1 MTPSILITEQL
12 SDEAFDWLAARA
24 QVVRLGVDDPQFN
37 DALATASA
45 LIVRTYTVV
54 DDALLQR
61 APVLTVVGRAGVG
74 LDNIDLDACKAR
86 DVRVVHT
93 PDSNTQAVVEYVLS
107 VLSHAMRP
115 LQPIAGASDA
125 AQWGQLR
132 NDVMVL
138 RQWSDLRLGILGCGR
153 IGSRVAC
160 LAKAIGME
168 TACCDLR
175 QLDLDQLHG
184 ARQVDLD
191 TLLCSS
197 DVLSVHVDGRPENR
211 HLLTTEHFKAMPE
224 DALLIN
230 TSRGF
235 VLDHAAL
242 AGVLAQRPAMRAM
255 LDVHDPEPV
264 GADNPLLAV
273 PNATLLPHAASRT
286 QTAQRAMSWVVR
298 DVAEALG
305 LPMD

>member
-1 MTPSILITEQL
+1 MTPNILITEQL

-24 QVVRLGVDDPQFN
+24 RVVRLSVDDSKFN
-37 DALATASA
+37 EALATANA

-61 APVLTVVGRAGVG
+61 APDLTVVGRAGVG
-74 LDNIDLDACKAR
+74 LDNIDLGACADR

-107 VLSHAMRP
+107 VMSHALRP
-115 LQPIAGASDA
+115 LHPITGASDA

-132 NDVMVL
+132 NDVTVL

-153 IGSRVAC
+153 VGSRVAC

-191 TLLCSS
+191 TLLRTS

-211 HLLTTEHFKAMPE
+211 QLLTTEHFNAMPQ

-242 AGVLAQRPAMRAM
+242 AGVLMQRPAMRAM

-264 GADNPLLAV
+264 GADNPLLGL
-273 PNATLLPHAASRT
+273 PNATLYPHAASRT

-298 DVAEALG
+298 DVAGALG